1 MRKLDVIGTGPGAS
15 DLLTLRAV
23 NRIKEADSIFVPVNK
38 GKNLALDTVKEFIE
52 RKNIIELDF
61 PMKKVTKS
69 HYEKAAK
76 IIDENLINRGV
87 YLTIGDAMTYATSL
101 YIADE
106 LAKLKTDIVLE
117 NVPGITSYLA
127 AFNRV
132 NLPLTLKGEKFLLI
146 DDIENTPEKLLNEVD
161 SIAVLKTYKNPEKIK
176 EKLESYGFNPRYIQR
191 LSMKEERVFEIDEE
205 ISGEKD
211 YISLMVARKDR

>member
-52 RKNIIELDF
+52 GKNIIELDF
-61 PMKKVTKS
+61 PMKKVTKF
-69 HYEKAAK
+69 HYKKAAK
-76 IIDENLINRGV
+76 IIDENLINMGV

-101 YIADE
+101 YLSDE
-106 LAKLKTDIVLE
+106 LVRLNTDIVLE

-146 DDIENTPEKLLNEVD
+146 DDIENISEELLDEVD
-161 SIAVLKTYKNPEKIK
+161 SIAILKTYKNPEKVK
-176 EKLESYGFNPRYIQR
+176 AKLKSYGFKPRYIQR

>member
-1 MRKLDVIGTGPGAS
+1 MI
-15 DLLTLRAV
+15 
-23 NRIKEADSIFVPVNK
+23 
-38 GKNLALDTVKEFIE
+38 
-52 RKNIIELDF
+52 
-61 PMKKVTKS
+61 
-69 HYEKAAK
+69 
-76 IIDENLINRGV
+76 
-87 YLTIGDAMTYATSL
+87 YATSL